1 MWVKGR
7 HQWIK
12 KNDNDGCKSDGNDG
26 NLNDI
31 HGYNGDG
38 DDDEEYIV
46 LKLDYF
52 QPCTGQHAFHPLLLT
67 QSILFNNRDVDDVDD
82 FSHLLF

>member
-1 MWVKGR
+1 MQGWGGGSFDDDHGR
-7 HQWIK
+7 DH
-12 KNDNDGCKSDGNDG
+12 DG
-26 NLNDI
+26 NLDDV
-31 HGYNGDG
+31 HDYNGDG
-38 DDDEEYIV
+38 GDGDDEEYIV

>member
-1 MWVKGR
+1 MQGWGGSSFDDDHDR
-7 HQWIK
+7 DHA
-12 KNDNDGCKSDGNDG
+12 G
-26 NLNDI
+26 NLDYV
-31 HGYNGDG
+31 HGYGDG
-38 DDDEEYIV
+38 DDDDDEEYIV

-67 QSILFNNRDVDDVDD
+67 QSILFNNRDVDDVGD